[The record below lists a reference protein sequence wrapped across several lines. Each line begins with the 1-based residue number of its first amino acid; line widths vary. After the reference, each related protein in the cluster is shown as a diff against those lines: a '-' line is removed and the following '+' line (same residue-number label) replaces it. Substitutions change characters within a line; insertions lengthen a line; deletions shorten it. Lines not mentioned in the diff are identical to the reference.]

1 MPWKCAGVR
10 IAYLANWTM
19 IAIFAVITGAIGTME
34 TISVPTEKGELTM
47 AKADKQKELIAT
59 IQRAI
64 CIIEGV
70 AFSLEGSA
78 SDGLTTAV
86 EMLDEAYREV
96 LRGGR

>member
-1 MPWKCAGVR
+1 M
-10 IAYLANWTM
+10 M
-19 IAIFAVITGAIGTME
+19 
-34 TISVPTEKGELTM
+34 ISVPTEKGELTM
-47 AKADKQKELIAT
+47 AKADSKKQELIAT

-64 CIIEGV
+64 GIIEGV
-70 AFSLEGSA
+70 AFSLDGSA

>member
-1 MPWKCAGVR
+1 
-10 IAYLANWTM
+10 
-19 IAIFAVITGAIGTME
+19 
-34 TISVPTEKGELTM
+34 M
-47 AKADKQKELIAT
+47 AKVESKKQELIAT

-64 CIIEGV
+64 GIIEGV